1 MIGQTQATTLI
12 GSTDAKGAALVL
24 KDVHKRF
31 VQRGRVS
38 HVLRGVNLTVGAGE
52 IVALVGESGSGKSTL
67 ARTIMRLYRPDEG
80 KMLFD
85 GVEVGQIRGRLLKD
99 YRSQVQML
107 FQDPFASLNPT
118 HTIRTIMM
126 HSLPPNR
133 SRMSRREKD
142 NLFADALARVGLNPP
157 SNFLTQF
164 PHELSGGQR
173 QRVALARSLAAQ
185 PKLVLADEP
194 VSMLDVSLRLSVLN
208 LMQNLNEELNIGY
221 LYITHDL
228 ASARYVATR
237 IAVMYAGEIVEEG
250 TADKVIE
257 EAKHPYTQLL
267 IEAAPDPNRQTQTMG
282 ETTIFRGEPPNLTQ
296 KIVGCPFQFR
306 CPHVNDRCRVEVPK
320 MVDVGDEHKAKCHLF
335 DV

>member
-1 MIGQTQATTLI
+1 MIEQTQATTLV
-12 GSTDAKGAALVL
+12 GSTDGKGAALVL

-31 VQRGRVS
+31 VQRGRDS
-38 HVLRGVNLTVGAGE
+38 HVLRGVNLTVGAGK

-67 ARTIMRLYRPDEG
+67 ARTIMRLYRPDKG

-85 GVEVGQIRGRLLKD
+85 GVEVGRIRGRSLKD

-118 HTIRTIMM
+118 HTIRTIMA
-126 HSLPPNR
+126 HSLPANR
-133 SRMSRREKD
+133 ARMSRREKD
-142 NLFADALARVGLNPP
+142 ELFASSLARVGLNPP
-157 SNFLTQF
+157 SNFLAQF

-208 LMQNLNEELNIGY
+208 LMQRLNEELNIGY

-250 TADKVIE
+250 TADEVIE
-257 EAKHPYTQLL
+257 DAKHPYTQLL
-267 IEAAPDPNRQTQTMG
+267 IQAAPDPNRQTRAMVD
-282 ETTIFRGEPPNLTQ
+282 TTIFRGEPPNLTQ

-306 CPHVNDRCRVEVPK
+306 CPHVNNRCRTEAPNMVEV
-320 MVDVGDEHKAKCHLF
+320 GEGHKAKCHLF